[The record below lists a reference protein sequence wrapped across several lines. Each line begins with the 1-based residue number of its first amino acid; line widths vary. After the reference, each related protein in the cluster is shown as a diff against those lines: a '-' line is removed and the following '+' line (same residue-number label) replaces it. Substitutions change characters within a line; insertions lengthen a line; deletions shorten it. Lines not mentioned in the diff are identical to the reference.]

1 MREWKVAALR
11 VPCGHSMGC
20 LIQPGE
26 QYCLLKGDGW
36 ITAKV
41 RCAAHAGSEPPEIS
55 EDRKIAGAVF
65 EERHIAADA
74 AGMVAGLDSACQEGI
89 ESAGKVKPEDAG
101 VNRQHAATGMGRVS
115 SEAKQGQNLPSAF
128 SSVKHL
134 AQAAETDWAKLAA
147 NDTDED

>member
-1 MREWKVAALR
+1 MF
-11 VPCGHSMGC
+11 
-20 LIQPGE
+20 
-26 QYCLLKGDGW
+26 CLLKGEGW
-36 ITAKV
+36 ITGKV

-65 EERHIAADA
+65 EERNTAPD
-74 AGMVAGLDSACQEGI
+74 
-89 ESAGKVKPEDAG
+89 
-101 VNRQHAATGMGRVS
+101 
-115 SEAKQGQNLPSAF
+115 F